1 MKKNIYINGR
11 QGKLEC
17 ILFEPDERNAG
28 KGSFLFLPGVPGTDQ
43 YRDLGFFTPALTSAA
58 NSSCRY

>member
-1 MKKNIYINGR
+1 MRKKIYINGR

-28 KGSFLFLPGVPGTDQ
+28 KGSFLFLPGVPGTDKNE
-43 YRDLGFFTPALTSAA
+43 DLAEMLCFDG
-58 NSSCRY
+58 